1 LKFITFHYPSKSL
14 TVTNLIRSRIRWQ
27 IDSFKKSF
35 LQIEKLPLND
45 FFPPE
50 TIEAIIAHTP
60 QKRTSVYSPLI
71 TLQAFI
77 FQVLSDDSS
86 CKLAVA
92 GVLVDR
98 VSQGQS
104 ANSINTGPYCKA
116 RQRLPLTQ
124 MTQAVATTGSRLHQQ
139 CTMAW
144 LWHGM
149 NVVLADATT
158 VLMPDTPKNQ
168 AIFPQQSNQK
178 PGLGFPIARL
188 LALISLTTGAII
200 DYRLGAYQGKG
211 TGETSLFSLM
221 LNSLLTGDLLL
232 ADRYYCTFA
241 IIALLQ
247 AKGIP
252 VLFPLHANKKADFQ
266 KGSKLG
272 AKDHLVEWKKPNRK
286 PVWMTALEYAGLP
299 EVITIREFR
308 VKGVVYVTTLLNAK
322 QFNKQELAILYKER
336 WKIELDFLA
345 IKTHMGMEML
355 RCKTPEM
362 VQKEIAVHL
371 LAYNII
377 RGNLA
382 QAAVMNDKIP
392 RQLSFRSAVQ
402 LVCQAAKQFVVLTGK
417 QLTYALLSVLKAIAS
432 TVIGLQKRK
441 NQPRAIKRRPKPFPL
456 LTVPRYEACLSL

>member
-1 LKFITFHYPSKSL
+1 M
-14 TVTNLIRSRIRWQ
+14 TNLIRTRIRWQ

-35 LQIEKLPLND
+35 LHGQKLPFND
-45 FFPPE
+45 FFPAE

-60 QKRTSVYSPLI
+60 HKRTSVFSPLI

-77 FQVLSDDSS
+77 FQVLSDDCS

-98 VSQGQS
+98 ISHGQS

-116 RQRLPLTQ
+116 RQRLSLTQ
-124 MTQAVATTGSRLHQQ
+124 MSQAVATTGSRLHQQ

-144 LWHGM
+144 LWHGL
-149 NVVLADATT
+149 NVVLADGTT

-168 AIFPQQSNQK
+168 AVFPQQNNQK
-178 PGLGFPIARL
+178 PGLGFPIVRL
-188 LALISLTTGAII
+188 LALISLATGVII
-200 DYRLGAYQGKG
+200 DYRHGPYQGKG
-211 TGETSLFSLM
+211 TGETSLFSQL

-247 AKGIP
+247 AQGIP
-252 VLFPLHANKKADFQ
+252 VLFPLHANKKADFRL
-266 KGSKLG
+266 GSKLG
-272 AKDHLVEWKKPNRK
+272 AKDHLVEWKKPQRK
-286 PVWMTALEYAGLP
+286 PVWMTTLAYADLP
-299 EVITIREFR
+299 ELVTVREFKI
-308 VKGVVYVTTLLNAK
+308 KGIVYVTTLLNAK
-322 QFNKQELAILYKER
+322 QFNKQELANLYKER

-362 VQKEIAVHL
+362 VEKEIAVHL

-382 QAAVMNDKIP
+382 QAAVLHNKIP

-402 LVCQAAKQFVVLTGK
+402 LVCQAAKQLVVLTGK
-417 QLTYALLSVLKAIAS
+417 RLAHALLALMKAMAS
-432 TVIGLQKRK
+432 NAIGLQKRK

-456 LTVPRYEACLSL
+456 LTVPRREACLSL

>member
-1 LKFITFHYPSKSL
+1 MITF
-14 TVTNLIRSRIRWQ
+14 
-27 IDSFKKSF
+27 
-35 LQIEKLPLND
+35 LQFQKLPFND
-45 FFPPE
+45 FFPTE
-50 TIEAIIAHTP
+50 TIEIIIAHTP
-60 QKRTSVYSPLI
+60 QKRTSVFSPLI
-71 TLQAFI
+71 TLKAFV

-86 CKLAVA
+86 CQQAVA

-98 VSQGQS
+98 LSHGQS

-124 MTQAVATTGSRLHQQ
+124 MTQAVATTGSRLHQLSAK
-139 CTMAW
+139 AW
-144 LWHGM
+144 RWHGL
-149 NVVLADATT
+149 NVVLVDGATA
-158 VLMPDTPKNQ
+158 LMPDTPENQ
-168 AIFPQQSNQK
+168 AVFPQQSYQK
-178 PGLGFPIARL
+178 PGLGFPIVRL
-188 LALISLTTGAII
+188 LALISLATGTII

-211 TGETSLFSLM
+211 TGETSLVSQV

-241 IIALLQ
+241 IITLLH

-252 VLFPLHANKKADFQ
+252 VLFPLHANKKADFRQ
-266 KGSKLG
+266 GSKLG
-272 AKDHLVEWKKPNRK
+272 AKDHLVEWKKPKRK
-286 PVWMTALEYAGLP
+286 PVWMTTLDYADLP
-299 EVITIREFR
+299 ELITVRELR

-322 QFNKQELAILYKER
+322 QFNKQELASLYKER
-336 WKIELDFLA
+336 WKIELDFRT

-382 QAAVMNDKIP
+382 QAAVMHNKIP
-392 RQLSFRSAVQ
+392 RQLSFRSTVQ
-402 LVCQAAKQFVVLTGK
+402 LVCQAGKQLVVLTGQ
-417 QLTYALLSVLKAIAS
+417 QLTRALLSLLKAIAS

-456 LTVPRYEACLSL
+456 LTIPRHEALSL

>member
-1 LKFITFHYPSKSL
+1 LN
-14 TVTNLIRSRIRWQ
+14 NLIRTRIRWQ
-27 IDSFKKSF
+27 INSFKKSF
-35 LQIEKLPLND
+35 LQGQKLPLND
-45 FFPPE
+45 FFPTE

-60 QKRTSVYSPLI
+60 QKRTSVFSPLI

-124 MTQAVATTGSRLHQQ
+124 MSQAVTTTGSRLHQQ
-139 CTMAW
+139 SPLAW
-144 LWHGM
+144 LWHGL
-149 NVVLADATT
+149 NVVLADGTT

-168 AIFPQQSNQK
+168 AVYPQQSNQK
-178 PGLGFPIARL
+178 PGLGFPIVRL
-188 LALISLTTGAII
+188 LALISLATGVII
-200 DYRLGAYQGKG
+200 DYRHSPYQGKG
-211 TGETSLFSLM
+211 TGETSLFSQM
-221 LNSLLTGDLLL
+221 LSSLLTGDLLL

-247 AKGIP
+247 AQGVP
-252 VLFPLHANKKADFQ
+252 VLFPLHANKKADFRL
-266 KGSKLG
+266 GSKLG
-272 AKDHLVEWKKPNRK
+272 AKDHLVEWKKPQRK
-286 PVWMTALEYAGLP
+286 PVWMTTQDYADLP
-299 EVITIREFR
+299 EIISVREFK

-322 QFNKQELAILYKER
+322 QLPKQELANLYKER

-382 QAAVMNDKIP
+382 QAAIMHNKIP
-392 RQLSFRSAVQ
+392 RQLSFRSTVQ
-402 LVCQAAKQFVVLTGK
+402 LVCQATKLMVVLSGK
-417 QLTYALLSVLKAIAS
+417 RLTHALLAILKAMAS
-432 TVIGLQKRK
+432 TAIGLQKRK

-456 LTVPRYEACLSL
+456 LTVPRHEACLSL

>member
-1 LKFITFHYPSKSL
+1 MA
-14 TVTNLIRSRIRWQ
+14 NLIRTRIRWQ

-35 LQIEKLPLND
+35 LQCQKLPLND
-45 FFPPE
+45 FFTNE
-50 TIEAIIAHTP
+50 TIETIIAHTP
-60 QKRTSVYSPLI
+60 HKRASVFSPLI

-124 MTQAVATTGSRLHQQ
+124 MSQAVATTGSRLHQQ
-139 CTMAW
+139 SPLAW
-144 LWHGM
+144 QWHGL
-149 NVVLADATT
+149 NVVLADGTT

-168 AIFPQQSNQK
+168 AVFPQQSHQK

-188 LALISLTTGAII
+188 LALISLTTGTII

-211 TGETSLFSLM
+211 TGETSLFSQM
-221 LNSLLTGDLLL
+221 LNALLTGDLLL

-252 VLFPLHANKKADFQ
+252 VLFPLHANKKADFRQ
-266 KGSKLG
+266 GSKLG
-272 AKDHLVEWKKPNRK
+272 AKDHRVEWKKPKRK
-286 PVWMTALEYAGLP
+286 PVWMTALDYANLP
-299 EVITIREFR
+299 ELITVREFK

-322 QFNKQELAILYKER
+322 QFHKQELASLYKER

-382 QAAVMNDKIP
+382 QAAVLHNKIP
-392 RQLSFRSAVQ
+392 RQLSFRSTVQ
-402 LVCQAAKQFVVLTGK
+402 LVCQASKRMVVMMTKRLIH
-417 QLTYALLSVLKAIAS
+417 ALLALLKAIAS
-432 TVIGLQKRK
+432 NTIGLQKRK

-456 LTVPRYEACLSL
+456 LTVPRHEACLSL

>member
-1 LKFITFHYPSKSL
+1 LN
-14 TVTNLIRSRIRWQ
+14 NLIRSRICWQ
-27 IDSFKKSF
+27 IHSFKKSF
-35 LQIEKLPLND
+35 LQFEKRPFND
-45 FFPPE
+45 FFPAK

-60 QKRTSVYSPLI
+60 HKRTSVFSPLI

-98 VSQGQS
+98 LSHGQS

-116 RQRLPLTQ
+116 RQRLPLSQ

-139 CTMAW
+139 CAMAW
-144 LWHGM
+144 LWHGL
-149 NVVLADATT
+149 NVVLVDGTT

-168 AIFPQQSNQK
+168 AVFPQQSNQK
-178 PGLGFPIARL
+178 PGLGFPIVRL
-188 LALISLTTGAII
+188 LALISLATGTII

-211 TGETSLFSLM
+211 TGETSLFSQV

-247 AKGIP
+247 TKSIP
-252 VLFPLHANKKADFQ
+252 VLFPLHANKKADFRQ
-266 KGSKLG
+266 GSKLG
-272 AKDHLVEWKKPNRK
+272 AKDHVVEWKKPKRK
-286 PVWMTALEYAGLP
+286 PVWMTALAYADLP
-299 EVITIREFR
+299 ELITVREFR
-308 VKGVVYVTTLLNAK
+308 VKGIVYVTTLLNAK
-322 QFNKQELAILYKER
+322 QFNKQELASLYKER

-362 VQKEIAVHL
+362 AQKEIAVHL

-382 QAAVMNDKIP
+382 QAAIMHNKIP
-392 RQLSFRSAVQ
+392 SQLSFRSTVQ
-402 LVCQAAKQFVVLTGK
+402 LVCQAIKPMLVLTGK
-417 QLTYALLSVLKAIAS
+417 RLTHALLALLKAMAS
-432 TVIGLQKRK
+432 TSIGLQKRK

-456 LTVPRYEACLSL
+456 LTVPRHETCLSL

>member
-1 LKFITFHYPSKSL
+1 M
-14 TVTNLIRSRIRWQ
+14 TNLIRTRIRWQ
-27 IDSFKKSF
+27 IENFKKSF
-35 LQIEKLPLND
+35 LQLQKLPFND
-45 FFPPE
+45 FFPTE
-50 TIEAIIAHTP
+50 TIETIIACTR
-60 QKRTSVYSPLI
+60 QKRTSVFSPLI
-71 TLQAFI
+71 TLKAFI

-86 CKLAVA
+86 CQYAVA

-98 VSQGQS
+98 LSHGQS

-124 MTQAVATTGSRLHQQ
+124 MVQAVATTGSRLHQQ
-139 CTMAW
+139 SAKTW
-144 LWHGM
+144 RWHGL
-149 NVVLADATT
+149 NVVLVDGTT

-168 AIFPQQSNQK
+168 AVFPQQSNQQ

-188 LALISLTTGAII
+188 LALISLTTGTII
-200 DYRLGAYQGKG
+200 DYRLGPYQGKG
-211 TGETSLFSLM
+211 TGETSLLSQV

-252 VLFPLHANKKADFQ
+252 VLFPLHANKKADFRQ
-266 KGSKLG
+266 GSKLG
-272 AKDHLVEWKKPNRK
+272 TKDHVIIWNKPKRK
-286 PVWMTALEYAGLP
+286 PVWMTVREYAELP
-299 EVITIREFR
+299 EVITVREFK

-322 QFNKQELAILYKER
+322 QFNKQELASFYKER
-336 WKIELDFLA
+336 WKIELDFRT

-382 QAAVMNDKIP
+382 QAAVLHDKIP
-392 RQLSFRSAVQ
+392 RQLSFRSTVQ
-402 LVCQAAKQFVVLTGK
+402 LVCQAAKQLVGLTGK
-417 QLTYALLSVLKAIAS
+417 QVTQTLLSLLKAMAS

-441 NQPRAIKRRPKPFPL
+441 HQPRAIKRRPKPFPL
-456 LTVPRYEACLSL
+456 LMTPRHEACLNL